1 MHRPRPPTEATMNPA
16 SQLGQ
21 RILPM
26 LQGWAGRLKAEY
38 PAVRA
43 SALDL
48 GRNGVALDCILPR
61 VALGL
66 PDHVTLAVTLRDREG
81 TPTIQSAE
89 VVWGH
94 PSGHI
99 EAQIEPPCGEL
110 TPELIEQVADGLPE
124 LFAALR
130 QAIRRGRPPG

>member
-1 MHRPRPPTEATMNPA
+1 MNPA

-26 LQGWAGRLKAEY
+26 LQGWAGRLLAEY
-38 PAVRA
+38 PALGVKV
-43 SALDL
+43 LDL
-48 GRNGVALDCILPR
+48 GRDGLALECT
-61 VALGL
+61 L
-66 PDHVTLAVTLRDREG
+66 PDPAPDMPERVTLAVTLRDREG